1 MATGSSILAYKIPWK
16 EEPGRLQSMG
26 LQGVG
31 YKKMIEHTHKH
42 THTQKSLTN
51 VELGLS
57 SFISVG
63 KVESLLVYSFHLLLW
78 N

>member
-1 MATGSSILAYKIPWK
+1 MERGAW
-16 EEPGRLQSMG
+16 
-26 LQGVG
+26 QGTDYGVARSWIQ
-31 YKKMIEHTHKH
+31 KNEHSQKH

-63 KVESLLVYSFHLLLW
+63 KVESLLVYSFRLLLW

>member
-31 YKKMIEHTHKH
+31 YKKMIEHTQKH
-42 THTQKSLTN
+42 THSQESLTN
-51 VELGLS
+51 VELGRS
-57 SFISVG
+57 SFTSVG
-63 KVESLLVYSFHLLLW
+63 KVESLLVYCFHLLLW